1 MLKRIQ
7 TRNSL
12 RLAVCGCGRG
22 SALVENLVSI
32 VILGVTLAGA
42 SRLFISN
49 FHGNASGRTSLSV
62 VSEIFSE
69 VDIFRNA
76 NFTTLAANLWDPLE
90 DPPEDGDQIELNHAE
105 LMNLVSALWGGE
117 LSAEVADEELNK
129 DRRSSFS
136 ATFTAHVRPGAS
148 RPHAITVDIDS
159 RTREGRFGESTTR
172 YSTVIAHVL

>member
-1 MLKRIQ
+1 MLLKSQSMR
-7 TRNSL
+7 SH
-12 RLAVCGCGRG
+12 RLVISGYGRG

-90 DPPEDGDQIELNHAE
+90 DPPADGEQLVLNHSE
-105 LMNLVSALWGGE
+105 LMNLVTVLWGGE
-117 LSAEVADEELNK
+117 LSEEVADEESNK

-159 RTREGRFGESTTR
+159 TTREGRFGESTTR